1 LDDPAVRSVD
11 IRKAKTTLSALL
23 AEVERGE
30 QIVITRNGQPI
41 AQLTRIE
48 PTPERQPG
56 LLRALPAWRN
66 FTFDPSVFA
75 PLPDEELAAEGW
87 PV

>member
-1 LDDPAVRSVD
+1 MIIA
-11 IRKAKTTLSALL
+11 
-23 AEVERGE
+23 
-30 QIVITRNGQPI
+30 RNGKPI

-48 PTPERQPG
+48 PTPRRQPG

-75 PLPDEELAAEGW
+75 PLTDEELAEKGW

>member
-1 LDDPAVRSVD
+1 MRIMKTVG
-11 IRKAKTTLSALL
+11 IHKAKTTLSALL
-23 AEVERGE
+23 AEVEQGE
-30 QIVITRNGQPI
+30 QIVITRHGKPI

-48 PTPERQPG
+48 TKPQRQPG
-56 LLRALPAWRN
+56 LLRALPAWRD

-75 PLPDEELAAEGW
+75 PLTDEELATEGW